1 MTRLWRSPSFLI
13 GAVTILFWIL
23 CAVAGPALVPHD
35 PYRDD
40 LAHVLAPPSLSHWFG
55 TDQIGRDVFARI
67 ITGAR
72 PILSVA
78 PAATLLATLAG
89 TALGLIAGYA
99 GGWADTIISR
109 ATDII
114 LALPLIVV
122 ALLVLVAVG
131 PSPIGVMLVIA
142 AVFTPLITRTVR
154 AAVLSEMALDYVTSA
169 ELRQESAAYIMV
181 REILPNILPPIIVEV
196 TIRLGYAIFT
206 IASLSFLGFGIQP
219 PSPDWGLTI
228 AENYGLITGGYWWTV
243 LFAAAATASLVI
255 AVNLVAE
262 ALQARLE

>member
-1 MTRLWRSPSFLI
+1 MKRLWRSPSFLI
-13 GAVTILFWIL
+13 GSATILFWMI
-23 CAVAGPALVPHD
+23 CAVAGPAIVPHD

-40 LAHVLAPPSLSHWFG
+40 LAHVLAAPSLAHWFG
-55 TDQIGRDVFARI
+55 TDQIGRDVFSRI
-67 ITGAR
+67 IAGAR

-78 PAATLLATLAG
+78 PAATVLAALAG
-89 TALGLIAGYA
+89 TALGLLAGYT
-99 GGWADTIISR
+99 GGIADTVISR
-109 ATDII
+109 AIEII

-131 PSPIGVMLVIA
+131 PSPVGVMLVIA
-142 AVFTPLITRTVR
+142 CVFTPLITRTVR

-169 ELRQESAAYIMV
+169 HLRQESALYIMV

-262 ALQARLE
+262 ALQEQLE

>member
-1 MTRLWRSPSFLI
+1 
-13 GAVTILFWIL
+13 
-23 CAVAGPALVPHD
+23 
-35 PYRDD
+35 
-40 LAHVLAPPSLSHWFG
+40 
-55 TDQIGRDVFARI
+55 
-67 ITGAR
+67 
-72 PILSVA
+72 
-78 PAATLLATLAG
+78 
-89 TALGLIAGYA
+89 
-99 GGWADTIISR
+99 
-109 ATDII
+109 
-114 LALPLIVV
+114 
-122 ALLVLVAVG
+122 
-131 PSPIGVMLVIA
+131 
-142 AVFTPLITRTVR
+142 
-154 AAVLSEMALDYVTSA
+154 
-169 ELRQESAAYIMV
+169 MV

>member
-1 MTRLWRSPSFLI
+1 MKPILRSPSFLI
-13 GAVTILFWIL
+13 GAGTLLFWVI
-23 CAVAGPALVPHD
+23 CAVAGPAIVPHD

-40 LAHVLAPPSLSHWFG
+40 LANVLAPPSLTHWFG
-55 TDQIGRDVFARI
+55 TDQIGRDVFARV

-89 TALGLIAGYA
+89 TALGLLAGYA
-99 GGWADTIISR
+99 GGIADTVISR
-109 ATDII
+109 TIEII

-131 PSPIGVMLVIA
+131 PSPVGVMLVIA

-154 AAVLSEMALDYVTSA
+154 AAVLSEMALDYVTA
-169 ELRQESAAYIMV
+169 AQLRQETALYIMF

-206 IASLSFLGFGIQP
+206 IASLSFLGFGLQP

-228 AENYGLITGGYWWTV
+228 ASNYGLITGGYWWTV

-262 ALQARLE
+262 ALQARIE